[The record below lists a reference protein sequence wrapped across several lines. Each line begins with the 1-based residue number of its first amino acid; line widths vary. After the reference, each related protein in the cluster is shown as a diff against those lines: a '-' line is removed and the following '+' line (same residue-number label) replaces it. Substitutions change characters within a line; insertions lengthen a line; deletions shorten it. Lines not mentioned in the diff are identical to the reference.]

1 MKGLSISFC
10 LSPSCFQPSVLP
22 MLPRA
27 GAFVMWL
34 SLLWAVVCRFCRGT
48 LIFLWWL
55 HVPSPDREEYRG
67 KRKISRVKGRGG
79 GTSPAPNWFPALHP
93 EVHKYPAS
101 EETNVWLVCKE
112 FSIFPFHA
120 LISPHFPPYLCKALW
135 CMIWIVCASL
145 QANVK
150 LSWARGAKEDV
161 APHEVLQCEWAQG
174 RKQMEGKGAWSLL

>member
-1 MKGLSISFC
+1 
-10 LSPSCFQPSVLP
+10 

-34 SLLWAVVCRFCRGT
+34 SLLWVVVCRFCRGT
-48 LIFLWWL
+48 LIFFCGDSTFCLQTERG
-55 HVPSPDREEYRG
+55 VEGRE
-67 KRKISRVKGRGG
+67 K
-79 GTSPAPNWFPALHP
+79 HP
-93 EVHKYPAS
+93 EWKGEGEAHLLHLIGFLLCIPKCTNTHPAS
-101 EETNVWLVCKE
+101 EETNVWLVCKQ
-112 FSIFPFHA
+112 FSIFLFHA

-135 CMIWIVCASL
+135 CMIWIICASL